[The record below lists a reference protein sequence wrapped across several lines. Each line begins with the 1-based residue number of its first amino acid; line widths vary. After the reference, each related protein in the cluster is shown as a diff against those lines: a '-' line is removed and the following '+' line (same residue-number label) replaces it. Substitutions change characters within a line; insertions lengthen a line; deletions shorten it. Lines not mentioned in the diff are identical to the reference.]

1 MRWLL
6 GCGTENMDNKTPL
19 QIARETLMQLMQR
32 KLPPTPDNFRSVYDD
47 IAGTKSVDS
56 TVQIGLV
63 LKKALYGENDQKPKS
78 SAAVA
83 AITPLIENQEWS
95 KLELLLTKLL
105 LSSGSV
111 AADEV
116 DWSQLI
122 RNLLK
127 QMEVN
132 HKGVTLSRKKDGL
145 SKVLINFGANAAVLG
160 QKIQSLINSWGT
172 ASLEQDLVTDHLPAT
187 SNTAVANDG
196 SKIKLS
202 AANPWR
208 VMMLRTFELAV
219 IPQLQTGA
227 ESEKKALALLK
238 KMQEAD
244 SDQALVKVAEALKPL
259 LLTVEIQRD
268 LQQRIDQS
276 LLQLLRMMVA
286 SMSELVAEDE
296 WFHGQTLI
304 ISEIVSKPLNI
315 DMLYDAE
322 SSLKE
327 LTYKQIQLKPALTEA
342 KDTLKK
348 MVATFVNRLSEMTES
363 TGDYHVKIDNYLTQI
378 ASTEDI
384 GELNLLLNN
393 VLEDTRA
400 IGLSVQRTRDEFS
413 LSQQKTEEAEK
424 RILQL
429 TTELGLIGE
438 VAHQDYLTG
447 ALNRRGMD
455 EALEREFSRA
465 DRYGANLCIAIM
477 DIDHFKKIND
487 NLGHTTGDEALV
499 YFVKVIKEVLRTTD
513 VVARYGGEEFIIIL
527 PATPEDEAVA
537 VITRVQRALT
547 KNFFMHNNERVLITF
562 SAGVAQRQLGEM
574 PADMIPRADAA
585 LYIAKQNGRN
595 QVIAATLA

>member
-1 MRWLL
+1 M
-6 GCGTENMDNKTPL
+6 ENKTPL

-47 IAGTKSVDS
+47 IAGIKSVDS
-56 TVQIGLV
+56 SVQIGLA
-63 LKKALYGENDQKPKS
+63 LKKAIYTDSEQKPKP
-78 SAAVA
+78 SAAA
-83 AITPLIENQEWS
+83 NAIAPLIEKQEWS

-105 LSSGSV
+105 SNGP
-111 AADEV
+111 AGEV

-127 QMEVN
+127 QMEVS
-132 HKGVTLSRKKDGL
+132 HKGMTLSRKKDGL
-145 SKVLINFGANAAVLG
+145 SKVLINFSADSAVLG
-160 QKIQSLINSWGT
+160 QKIQALINSWGV
-172 ASLEQDLVTDHLPAT
+172 ANLEQDLVTDT
-187 SNTAVANDG
+187 SP
-196 SKIKLS
+196 LS
-202 AANPWR
+202 HNMASVVGGTKALAASTNPWR
-208 VMMLRTFELAV
+208 NMMLRTFELAV
-219 IPQLQTGA
+219 IPQLKIGPDGQQ
-227 ESEKKALALLK
+227 KALALLK

-244 SDQALVKVAEALKPL
+244 TEQAVNKFAEALKPL
-259 LLTVEIQRD
+259 LLTIEIQRD
-268 LQQRIDQS
+268 LQQSIDQS
-276 LLQLLRMMVA
+276 LLQLLRMIVA
-286 SMSELVAEDE
+286 SMGELVVEDE
-296 WFHGQTLI
+296 WFHNQAIVISDI
-304 ISEIVSKPLNI
+304 ISKPLNI
-315 DMLYDAE
+315 DMLYNAE

-327 LTYKQIQLKPALTEA
+327 LSYKQTQLKPALTEA

-348 MVATFVNRLSEMTES
+348 MVATFVNRLAEMTES
-363 TGDYHVKIDNYLTQI
+363 TDDYHIKIENYLVQI

-393 VLEDTRA
+393 ILEDTRA

-413 LSQQKTEEAEK
+413 LSQKKTAEAEK

-465 DRYGANLCIAIM
+465 DRHSTNLCIAIM

-499 YFVKVIKEVLRTTD
+499 HFVKVIKEVLRTTD

-537 VITRVQRALT
+537 VITRVQRELT
-547 KNFFMHNNERVLITF
+547 KNYFMHKNERVLITF
-562 SAGVAQRQLGEM
+562 SAGVAQRKPGET
-574 PADMIPRADAA
+574 AESMIPRADAA

-595 QVIAATLA
+595 QVIADASN

>member
-1 MRWLL
+1 M
-6 GCGTENMDNKTPL
+6 ENKTPL

-47 IAGTKSVDS
+47 IAGIKSVDS
-56 TVQIGLV
+56 SVQIGLA
-63 LKKALYGENDQKPKS
+63 LQKAIYTDSEQKPKP
-78 SAAVA
+78 SAAA
-83 AITPLIENQEWS
+83 SAIAPLIEKQEWS
-95 KLELLLTKLL
+95 KLEVLLTKLL
-105 LSSGSV
+105 SNGP
-111 AADEV
+111 AGEV

-127 QMEVN
+127 QMEVS
-132 HKGVTLSRKKDGL
+132 HKGMTLSRKKDGL
-145 SKVLINFGANAAVLG
+145 SKVLINFSSDSAVLG
-160 QKIQSLINSWGT
+160 QKIQALINSWGV
-172 ASLEQDLVTDHLPAT
+172 ANLEQDLVTDT
-187 SNTAVANDG
+187 SP
-196 SKIKLS
+196 LS
-202 AANPWR
+202 HNMASVVGGTKALAASTNPWR
-208 VMMLRTFELAV
+208 NMMLRTFELAV
-219 IPQLQTGA
+219 IPQLKIGPDGQQ
-227 ESEKKALALLK
+227 KALALLK

-244 SDQALVKVAEALKPL
+244 TEQAVNKFAEALKPL
-259 LLTVEIQRD
+259 LLTIEIQRD
-268 LQQRIDQS
+268 LQQSIDQS
-276 LLQLLRMMVA
+276 LLQLLRMIVA
-286 SMSELVAEDE
+286 SMGELVVEDE
-296 WFHGQTLI
+296 WFHSQAIVISDI
-304 ISEIVSKPLNI
+304 ISKPLNI
-315 DMLYDAE
+315 DMLYNAE

-327 LTYKQIQLKPALTEA
+327 LSYKQTQLKPALTEA

-348 MVATFVNRLSEMTES
+348 MVATFVNRLAEMTES
-363 TGDYHVKIDNYLTQI
+363 TDDYHIKIENYLVQI

-393 VLEDTRA
+393 ILEDTRA

-413 LSQQKTEEAEK
+413 LSQKKTAEAEK

-465 DRYGANLCIAIM
+465 DRHSTNLCIAIM

-499 YFVKVIKEVLRTTD
+499 HFVKVIKEVLRTTD

-537 VITRVQRALT
+537 VITRVQRELT
-547 KNFFMHNNERVLITF
+547 KNYFMHKNERVLITF
-562 SAGVAQRQLGEM
+562 SAGVAQRKPGET
-574 PADMIPRADAA
+574 AESMIPRADAA

-595 QVIAATLA
+595 QVIADASN